1 MPAWRARLRRPG
13 LVKRI
18 VILSVGLLLLIQIAV
33 QMVVRRSIDDS
44 VRHNL
49 QRELASDQKVWARLV
64 DQNAQRLR
72 LGASVL
78 ASDFGFRAAI
88 ASGDAETIESALD
101 NHGARIGATISAFL
115 DPDFKLRAMAN
126 PQVAA
131 ALGQT
136 LTALAQAMA
145 RDPQQGSM
153 AVELGRLHQF
163 VMVPVKAPLLVGWV
177 VMGFAVDQ
185 ALAADMVGLSGA
197 HVVLL
202 DRSASA
208 GRQVIHTTL
217 SDPQALDA
225 DGLLGPAAMLT
236 VDGEDY
242 AVRRIGIGAAASPL
256 QVVLLRSTADAKAV
270 FARMQTVLLLIG
282 ALGLVLFALGSIA
295 MARRVSRPLDLLVT
309 DTERLGRGDYSQ
321 PVKDFGQKDEVGN
334 LARAF
339 DRMRINIQA
348 SQAQIRDLAYW
359 DSLTGLPNRA
369 QFREAVQ
376 AHLDGSA
383 DGGAPQLAVIILDLD
398 RLKHI
403 NDVMGYAFGD
413 RILQAVARRLQAVA
427 DSGQHLVARLAG
439 GEFAFLLAGG
449 DVAQALAVAATAA
462 RAFEAPVALEGQTVD
477 VGAGM
482 GIACWPRDAD
492 QADILLGRAE
502 VAMYVAKQKRVG
514 VQVYDPS
521 LDSASAQTLS
531 LLSEL
536 RQAIDGH
543 QLRLFLQ
550 PKIGL
555 HDHRVVAAEA
565 LVRWQHPTRGMVQP
579 MAFIPF
585 AEQTGFVR
593 HLTLWMLEEAARQ
606 WPALQPPNG
615 GALCISINLSTRDL
629 MDPDFPAK
637 IDAIVQQH
645 AVPHAGFCLEITE
658 SAIMDDPQR
667 AEATLNQLAAS
678 GYRLSID
685 DFGTGYSSLAYLKRL
700 PVNELKIDKSFV
712 MGMEGDDSDM
722 KIVRSTI
729 DLAHNLGL
737 SVVAEGVENQHIY
750 QLLAGMQCDE
760 AQGYFMS
767 RPILSSE
774 FTAWCAQWY
783 AEHPGAEP
791 AS

>member
-1 MPAWRARLRRPG
+1 MANLRARLQRPG

-33 QMVVRRSIDDS
+33 QLVVRSSIDES
-44 VRHNL
+44 VRQNL

-64 DQNAQRLR
+64 DQNAQRLQ

-78 ASDFGFRAAI
+78 ASDFGFKQAI
-88 ASGDAETIESALD
+88 ASGDVPTIESALD
-101 NHGARIGATISAFL
+101 NSGERIGATISAFL
-115 DPDFKLRAMAN
+115 DPDFNLKAMAN
-126 PQVAA
+126 AQDAE

-136 LTALAQAMA
+136 LTLLSRAMA
-145 RDPQQGSM
+145 RDLQQGSM

-163 VMVPVKAPLLVGWV
+163 VMVPVKAPLVVGWV
-177 VMGFAVDQ
+177 VMGFAVDKD
-185 ALAADMVGLSGA
+185 LAAELNALSGT

-202 DRSASA
+202 NRAAGAS
-208 GRQVIHTTL
+208 QKIIHST
-217 SDPQALDA
+217 
-225 DGLLGPAAMLT
+225 LGPAEKADIDTLLGNAA
-236 VDGEDY
+236 VVSLASDDY
-242 AVRRIGIGAAASPL
+242 AALRVDIGSTERPL
-256 QVVLLRSTADAKAV
+256 QVVLLRSTAEAKAV
-270 FARMQTVLLLIG
+270 FARMQTVLLLIA
-282 ALGLVLFALGSIA
+282 ALGLVLFAMGSFV
-295 MARRVSRPLDLLVT
+295 MARRVSRPLDLLVA

-321 PVKDFGQKDEVGN
+321 PVQDFGQKDEVGN
-334 LARAF
+334 LARSF
-339 DRMRINIQA
+339 DRMRINIQN
-348 SQAQIRDLAYW
+348 SQAEIRKLAYW

-376 AHLDGSA
+376 AQLDG
-383 DGGAPQLAVIILDLD
+383 DGPSQLAVIILDVD

-403 NDVMGYAFGD
+403 NDVLGYAFGD
-413 RILQAVARRLQAVA
+413 RILQAVAGRLQGVA
-427 DSGQHLVARLAG
+427 RDGQHLVARLAG
-439 GEFAFLLAGG
+439 GEFAFLLPGA
-449 DVAQALAVAATAA
+449 DVPQALAMAATIA

-477 VGAGM
+477 LSAGM
-482 GIACWPRDAD
+482 GIASWPADAD

-502 VAMYVAKQKRVG
+502 VAMYVAKHKSLG

-550 PKIGL
+550 PKISL
-555 HDHRVVAAEA
+555 QSHQVVGAEA

-579 MAFIPF
+579 MLFIPF

-593 HLTLWMLEEAARQ
+593 HLTLWMLEETARQ
-606 WPALQPPNG
+606 WKGLQPESG
-615 GALCISINLSTRDL
+615 MLRIAVNLSTRDL

-637 IDAIVQQH
+637 VDSILARH
-645 AVPHAGFCLEITE
+645 GVPHSGFCLEITE

-667 AEATLNQLAAS
+667 AETTLNQLSAS
-678 GYRLSID
+678 GYKLSID

-712 MGMEGDDSDM
+712 MGMETDESDL

-737 SVVAEGVENQHIY
+737 TVVAEGVEDRQIY
-750 QLLAGMQCDE
+750 QLLANSQCDE
-760 AQGYFMS
+760 AQGYHMS
-767 RPILSSE
+767 RPILCTE
-774 FTAWCAQWY
+774 FLDWCENWY
-783 AEHPGAEP
+783 GGHSQMARL
-791 AS
+791 